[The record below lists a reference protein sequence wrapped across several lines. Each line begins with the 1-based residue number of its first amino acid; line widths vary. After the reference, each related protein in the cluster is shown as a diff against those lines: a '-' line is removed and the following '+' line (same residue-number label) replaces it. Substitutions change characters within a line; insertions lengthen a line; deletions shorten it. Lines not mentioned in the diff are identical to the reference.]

1 MTAPAVKRLRA
12 DEPPPHAVELTIIAQ
27 DPEVKVE
34 GGDGRIVT
42 ARVSVPAEHLEPGP
56 RGARFHVV
64 DYDPAS
70 GKFEPPAVL
79 IPGQGD
85 PFGDPGINHEV
96 LTQDPAF
103 RAQNVYAIAARTLAA
118 FEGALGRRLSWG
130 FQGHQ
135 LFLVPRAFPEANAY
149 YDPDDGAVYFGFV
162 PTGEGTADIQA
173 ALSHDIIAH
182 ETTHAILDGLRHR
195 FLEPSLPDQDA
206 FHEALGDIV
215 ALLSVF
221 SVQEVVEHLLG
232 SADAGQIAA
241 ERLTQDALA
250 QSALLG
256 LADHFS
262 LGEGGERGS
271 ALRRSISLDPKLDWR
286 GDPAFNEPHKRG
298 EVLVAATMQ
307 ALRGIWFRRLEALV
321 RNGTADRARVA
332 EDGAKAAGHL
342 LQMMI
347 RGIDYMP
354 AADLEFEDVLGA
366 VLTADEVL
374 APDGQAYREALGEA
388 FAAFGIAPRRPV
400 DLTVQRADGKTLRY
414 ERMNFDMLSSDRDE
428 VARFLWENA
437 EVLGINREYRLRV
450 DSVRPA
456 VRVGPDGLVVAEVV
470 ADYVQSVE
478 MTVAELKAIGG
489 IDTPAQIAAD
499 DPLQLWG
506 GGALVFDQF
515 GRAKWHHAKPVTD
528 WDRQRRRLE
537 YLVEHSLRDTSGRFG
552 FGVPGPRGQRFAAM
566 HQSDQRAGEDW

>member
-1 MTAPAVKRLRA
+1 MTAPGVKMARA
-12 DEPPPHAVELTIIAQ
+12 DEPPPHAVELTVIAQ
-27 DPEVKVE
+27 DPEVKV
-34 GGDGRIVT
+34 GGADGRIVT

-70 GKFEPPAVL
+70 GRFEPPAVL
-79 IPGQGD
+79 NPALGD
-85 PFGDPGINHEV
+85 PFGDQDISDEV

-118 FEGALGRRLSWG
+118 FEAALGRRLSWG

-149 YDPDDGAVYFGFV
+149 YDPEDGAVYFGFV
-162 PTGEGTADIQA
+162 PTGEGSADTQA

-182 ETTHAILDGLRHR
+182 ETTHAVLDGLRHR

-221 SVQEVVEHLLG
+221 SVQEVVGHLLG
-232 SADAGQIAA
+232 STDDGHIAA
-241 ERLTQDALA
+241 ERLTQEALV

-262 LGEGGERGS
+262 LGAGGERGS
-271 ALRRSISLDPKLDWR
+271 ALRRSITLDPKLDWR

-307 ALRGIWFRRLEALV
+307 TMLGIWVRRLEALL
-321 RNGTADRARVA
+321 RTGTADRARVA

-388 FAAFGIAPRRPV
+388 FAAFDIAPRRPV
-400 DLTVQRADGKTLRY
+400 DLTAHGEPLRY

-456 VRVGPDGLVVAEVV
+456 VRVGPDGLVVSEVV

-478 MTVAELKAIGG
+478 MTADELKAVGDVDI
-489 IDTPAQIAAD
+489 PPQLAAD

-506 GGALVFDQF
+506 GGVLVFDQF

-528 WDRQRRRLE
+528 WERQRRRLE